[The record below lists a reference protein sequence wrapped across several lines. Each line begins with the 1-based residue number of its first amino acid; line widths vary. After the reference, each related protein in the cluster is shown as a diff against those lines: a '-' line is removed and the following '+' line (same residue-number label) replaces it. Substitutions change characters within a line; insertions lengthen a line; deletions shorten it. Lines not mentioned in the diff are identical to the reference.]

1 MNWREFVKQTQ
12 SKYGISYKEAMKK
25 ASPLW
30 KEYKDKPAKKP
41 RKKKKKGK
49 VELPEDVIDFP
60 KSRAKKKKDVKQKIP
75 QTQAVVKSDLGGTM
89 GEEIDRR
96 RERPVKGRKRLA
108 RKHGIVLDSTHRY
121 MARKSKVLSRF

>member
-30 KEYKDKPAKKP
+30 KVYKDKPAKKK
-41 RKKKKKGK
+41 RKTKKKGK

-60 KSRAKKKKDVKQKIP
+60 KIRTKKDVKQKIP
-75 QTQAVVKSDLGGTM
+75 QTQAVVKSELGGTM
-89 GEEIDRR
+89 GDEIDRR
-96 RERPVKGRKRLA
+96 RERPTKGRKRLA

>member
-30 KEYKDKPAKKP
+30 KVYKDKPATKK
-41 RKKKKKGK
+41 RKKKKGK

-60 KSRAKKKKDVKQKIP
+60 KSRTKKKKDVKQKIP

-89 GEEIDRR
+89 GDEIDRR
-96 RERPVKGRKRLA
+96 RERPTKGRKRLA

>member
-12 SKYGISYKEAMKK
+12 SKYGISYNEAMKK

-30 KEYKDKPAKKP
+30 KVYKDKPAKKK
-41 RKKKKKGK
+41 RKKKKGK

-60 KSRAKKKKDVKQKIP
+60 KSRTKKKKDVKQTIS

-89 GEEIDRR
+89 GDEIDRR
-96 RERPVKGRKRLA
+96 RERPLKGRKRLA

>member
-30 KEYKDKPAKKP
+30 KVYKDKPAKKK
-41 RKKKKKGK
+41 RKKKKGK

-60 KSRAKKKKDVKQKIP
+60 KSRTKKKKDVKQKIP

-89 GEEIDRR
+89 GDEIDRR

>member
-30 KEYKDKPAKKP
+30 KVYKDKPAKKKS
-41 RKKKKKGK
+41 RTKKKGK
-49 VELPEDVIDFP
+49 IELPEDVIDFP
-60 KSRAKKKKDVKQKIP
+60 KSRTKKKKDVKQTIP
-75 QTQAVVKSDLGGTM
+75 QTQAVVKSALGGTI
-89 GEEIDRR
+89 GDDIDRR
-96 RERPVKGRKRLA
+96 RERPLKGRKRLA

>member
-30 KEYKDKPAKKP
+30 KVYKDKPAKKKS
-41 RKKKKKGK
+41 RTKKKGK
-49 VELPEDVIDFP
+49 IELPEDVIDFP
-60 KSRAKKKKDVKQKIP
+60 KSRTKKKKDVKQTIP
-75 QTQAVVKSDLGGTM
+75 QTQAVVKSALGGTI
-89 GEEIDRR
+89 GDEIDRR
-96 RERPVKGRKRLA
+96 RERPLKGRKRLA